1 MWIQDKFINQFLS
14 NDIQILQYH
23 SVKAHRNKTLFKIT
37 AGSINN
43 VLMLLKSNVIQ
54 NTYNNIFKTFLWKN
68 WNNYII
74 IHYEFNDNILNKTIN
89 WKTKNNEIVQDKIIS
104 INGFIINPDTN
115 TYDLLL
121 EGEQNFIIWL
131 SECQDALR

>member
-23 SVKAHRNKTLFKIT
+23 SVKAHRNKTLFKVIT
-37 AGSINN
+37 GSINN

-54 NTYNNIFKTFLWKN
+54 NNYNNIFKTFLWKN

-74 IHYEFNDNILNKTIN
+74 IQFEFNDNILNKTIN

-115 TYDLLL
+115 AYDLLL